1 MKKTIPHLLIGLLLS
16 SCGGHSNKS
25 VPDTVKTSAKVVA
38 LSPVLLAGGSV
49 IGGKKV
55 TQKSAVATKAP
66 AKWYSEEVSGERLR
80 ELMKPVKL
88 IGNWHYMGSRGNHHF
103 FSQDQIGRKIYR
115 VLKTQYP
122 VEKPFPLTPFPSRWR
137 KIEITG
143 FGGEPFDPQLLE
155 RFGDG
160 NATELLLLPER
171 DQ

>member
-1 MKKTIPHLLIGLLLS
+1 MKKSIPLLLIGLLLS

-55 TQKSAVATKAP
+55 AQKSAVATKAP

-88 IGNWHYMGSRGNHHF
+88 IGNWHYMGSRAEHHF
-103 FSQDQIGRKIYR
+103 FSHEILGQDIYR
-115 VLKTQYP
+115 VLKTQYK
-122 VEKPFPLTPFPSRWR
+122 VEDSFPLTPLKSKWR
-137 KIEITG
+137 SIAITRV
-143 FGGEPFDPQLLE
+143 PFDPELLD
-155 RFGDG
+155 RFRDG
-160 NATELLLLPER
+160 NATEVLLLPER